1 MPRTPCPHGHTR
13 SARTPRSEARSTAS
27 RRAPRRRQPP
37 APGCAP
43 LHSWLFQTPISL
55 PSVRYEHR
63 RLGEHTRDDLL
74 TRRLLRRNPMHPE
87 NKLHNNVMVSRS
99 ATVIPVAA
107 AYLPS
112 VELWVLHPGGEER

>member
-1 MPRTPCPHGHTR
+1 MPRTPCPHARTK
-13 SARTPRSEARSTAS
+13 SARTPHSEARSIAF

-43 LHSWLFQTPISL
+43 LHSWLFQTPVSL

-74 TRRLLRRNPMHPE
+74 TRRLLRRNPMHLK
-87 NKLHNNVMVSRS
+87 NQLHSNGIVTAANVYYRLFARRLRTLAEVR
-99 ATVIPVAA
+99 A
-107 AYLPS
+107 
-112 VELWVLHPGGEER
+112 G